1 MLHKTITLLI
11 LASFS
16 KWRDK
21 VSVGE
26 NKENTARLFF
36 FFFFFSCLTGIGVN
50 LLLINPEKAI
60 KLAVND
66 QVRQMYGGKR

>member
-1 MLHKTITLLI
+1 MLRKTITLLI

-36 FFFFFSCLTGIGVN
+36 LF
-50 LLLINPEKAI
+50 LLFMFDRHRSKFVAYQPRKS
-60 KLAVND
+60 D
-66 QVRQMYGGKR
+66 